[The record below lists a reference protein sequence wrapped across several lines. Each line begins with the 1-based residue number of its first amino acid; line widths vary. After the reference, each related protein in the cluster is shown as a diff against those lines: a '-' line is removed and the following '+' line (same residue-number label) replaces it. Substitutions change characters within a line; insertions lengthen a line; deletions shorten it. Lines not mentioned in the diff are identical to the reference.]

1 MDNKIKIISSTLDDV
16 FSLENHL
23 RLADINEVKA
33 LGSTPR
39 KSLLMG
45 YIYSDEC
52 LSVWKD
58 NKVIGMFGVSSF
70 ELPKG
75 FATIWFLGSKEM
87 TDIPV
92 TFVKEGIK
100 YTKEKLL
107 KYDILLNYVDA
118 RNTDSLKW
126 LRAIGMTLSSKT
138 SFNGYDFIQ
147 FYKVKK
153 GV

>member
-1 MDNKIKIISSTLDDV
+1 MDNKVKIISSTLDDV
-16 FSLENHL
+16 FSLENRL

-33 LGSTPR
+33 LGSNPR
-39 KSLLMG
+39 KALLMG

-52 LSVWKD
+52 FSVWAN
-58 NKVIGMFGVSSF
+58 NKVIGMFGVSSW

-75 FATIWFLGSKEM
+75 FASIWFLGSKECK
-87 TDIPV
+87 DHPV

-107 KYDILLNYVDA
+107 KYDILVNCVDA

-126 LRAIGMTLSSKT
+126 LKAIGMNLSS
-138 SFNGYDFIQ
+138 SIFHNGYEFIQ
-147 FYKVKK
+147 FYKVK